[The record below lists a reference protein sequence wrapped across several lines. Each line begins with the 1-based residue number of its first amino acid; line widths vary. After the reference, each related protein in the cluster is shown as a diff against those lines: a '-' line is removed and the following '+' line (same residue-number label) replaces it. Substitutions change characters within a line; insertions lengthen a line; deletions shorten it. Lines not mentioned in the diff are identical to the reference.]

1 MKKIIYSALLAS
13 GILLVSCA
21 TDKKDDP
28 TAPAPSTDARDKF
41 VAYWSVS
48 ENSSTAGTNTHT
60 VNILKSTT
68 NSSEIQINNFSGL
81 SIAARASL
89 NNNIITI
96 PYQQL
101 GSIGF
106 TQGTGT
112 LTSATSISLSYTNT
126 IASSPPDNCTAIY
139 TKQ

>member
-1 MKKIIYSALLAS
+1 MKKIIIPTVAFLALFL
-13 GILLVSCA
+13 GSCA
-21 TDKKDDP
+21 SDKKDDP

-41 VAYWSVS
+41 IAYWSVS
-48 ENSSTAGTNTHT
+48 ENSSVAGTNTHT
-60 VNILKSTT
+60 VNILKSQT
-68 NSSEIQINNFSGL
+68 NSNEIQINNFSGL
-81 SIAARASL
+81 SFAARAVV

-101 GSIGF
+101 GTVGF

-112 LTSATSISLSYTNT
+112 LTSATNISLNYTNT
-126 IASSPPDNCTAIY
+126 IGASPADPCSAIY